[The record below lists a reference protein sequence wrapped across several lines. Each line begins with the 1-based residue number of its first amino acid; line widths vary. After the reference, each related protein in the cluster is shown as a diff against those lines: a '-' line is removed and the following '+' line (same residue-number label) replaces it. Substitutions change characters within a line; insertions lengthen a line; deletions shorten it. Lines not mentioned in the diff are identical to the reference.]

1 MLSDNHEDYI
11 FLSVDVEEET
21 KLHPLSIQHFVL
33 ALVLYH
39 WYLFH
44 FDSTVTVLTNDDLAT
59 LLKKLD
65 EVAYQWQMMG
75 IQLGFKPGVLNG
87 IESTVHG
94 NVQSCLK
101 ELLTRWLQRKQPPP
115 TLQSLIDVVGDLP
128 IANQVLAEQ
137 LIVECGDF
145 PSIRKR
151 CKFSMCI
158 LS

>member
-11 FLSVDVEEET
+11 ILSVDVEEET
-21 KLHPLSIQHFVL
+21 TTFCVSSCTLSLISL
-33 ALVLYH
+33 S
-39 WYLFH
+39 
-44 FDSTVTVLTNDDLAT
+44 FDLTVTVLTNDDLAT

-94 NVQSCLK
+94 NVQSCLQ
-101 ELLTRWLQRKQPPP
+101 ELLTQWLQRKQPPP
-115 TLQSLIDVVGDLP
+115 TLQSLIDVVGDPP

-137 LIVECGDF
+137 LTRECGDF